1 MRRKEPPS
9 CAGDA
14 RVPRGPVPVQAA
26 AAGSSP
32 YATGGGGITFER
44 KVAVRYLAC
53 LLTGDAAAEV
63 GDGRAVV
70 SVGFQQA
77 PGWAVDDLV
86 IHAARADES
95 EASMSL
101 MLAVRRTP
109 NLVVSDVRSR
119 ALVRQFVMAAADDTD
134 SDGERRWGLVVSG
147 SPTHAMELKE
157 LATHA
162 KTQMDA
168 SGFFELIETPRKF
181 SQGVRRRLDHMRRL
195 VQLALEDLNDDDF
208 NDQQV
213 RQRTWEILAGL
224 EVLTLHLEPSDEA
237 DWVAVIDD
245 LKGVATGLDLE
256 GGARLRDRLL
266 ALASDYAPQAAR
278 INRTLLRRASHTLL
292 DSASRSY
299 PAAWRQVDDL
309 DHRARSSVRDRIKS
323 GDRVGRLD
331 RSAAVADLNSA
342 LARSRAVVVS
352 GVSGTGK
359 SALALLS
366 FGSEADPETTQVL
379 CISLRQVPA
388 LMIEL
393 EGVLGCPV
401 STLLSE
407 ISAPQRVLVIDGA
420 EVAVEGSQDTLCGLV
435 DAALANDMK
444 LVLVVANEA
453 RQAMHDLLEIRVGDD
468 VAACTVAPLSDAE
481 LDQIVEIFPEL
492 ERLSEKT
499 RSRELLRRPVVVD
512 LLVRSGVQGMPLTEA
527 DAMGE
532 VWSGLVLRSDTPDR
546 GIPDAR
552 EHALLRLADRD
563 LRSSN
568 RLEALGQINQE
579 ALAGLRR
586 DGILTSSEDNPFAMG
601 PEFAHDELRRYAI
614 ARLLLG
620 SGDVVGTIHQA
631 GAPRW
636 VLGAARLACQAL
648 LAAADTPANRLSGRL
663 VRIQASFDSLVNAG
677 HSRRWGDVSG
687 EALLTLADPSEVLAD
702 AWTELRSDDGAGLRR
717 LARLADQRLRD
728 ANGLVSTPSIEPVIS
743 LLLEEA
749 TPWKLG
755 EYARTLIR
763 EWLHGLITA
772 GTPAGHPLR
781 VRLRELLVEE
791 CAGAERSLL
800 EHQQACADERA
811 RRTPEEV
818 ERDRLHQEQ
827 NRYLLAEI
835 GWGGPEPKLRPQVP
849 SDITDEAVVEFLA
862 LAGPDLDG
870 EGTAI
875 LRRIAKDAPAS
886 LAPALEQPLAG
897 QALSTAERGLLAEL
911 TEAYYLNSDYGDAVP
926 LLPMWDG
933 IRGHH
938 AVAYDRFG
946 FCAWYRGPF
955 MALLRTDFRSGVA
968 VLNRLLNHAARVRAQ
983 MLARLGRDPWMPS
996 DPDALEEHAVEL
1008 DLVGEP
1014 RQYIGDAHVWRW
1026 RSGHMAAVGPYPCM
1040 SALQAL
1046 ELVCDQL
1053 IASGAGIDKLVSVLL
1068 SECENLAMVGLVFG
1082 VLVRHL
1088 ESAARLLDP
1097 YLTQPAIWRNEFSR
1111 IASGARESPAGAD
1124 DLVAAERRGWTPR
1137 EVVMMLVLRADASRR
1152 AELRA
1157 LGDRLLG
1164 NASQEI
1170 RAASSAVD
1178 AADGPETDRLIEDQM
1193 ATVRAWA
1200 SFFDRDTYHADVH
1213 SDGLRIRAE
1222 PPADVTAALQDTVVE
1237 RERMELESRLLLRYD
1252 ERFGEEPIS
1261 SITAEDLSS
1270 DLAAARQL
1278 IEQPSSVLGSSPW
1291 DAPALVAAAALEA
1304 GLTRNAGISDD
1315 GLTLAAEIVVT
1326 VVEDA
1331 ASLRHF
1337 EVETSFFDQ
1346 GSDRSAARAL
1356 PLLLMPTAAPIIARL
1371 HGRTGMVA
1379 HERMVQAG
1387 LKLASAVPGEV
1398 RMQLARGLD
1407 HLWATPCVRRG
1418 RCHHED
1424 GWQLVTETMRDCLLG
1439 DWAPSTG
1446 TRSAERLDEPFSES
1460 LARADGDSIQPMRLD
1475 PAIRALASAAAAAV
1489 CVSERAIELL
1499 RESLGAQRR
1508 VLLCYARLDDD
1519 QGNVASFGGDVDQ
1532 RSTHTLVAARALLTL
1547 NASDR
1552 DAMLTDFIDEYAHAP
1567 ELLTKLIVAISAAGE
1582 ESPRRAAAARQVWPN
1597 ILRRVLGLWEAGHDF
1612 SCEWRYGNSVLDA
1625 LVPEPASTVAFLYRE
1640 VQDEPARWW
1649 EPLSL
1654 QAEIGD
1660 LLATGETSPWCP
1672 GRIVQFL
1679 RAVGVEDQA
1688 RLGLPWIQPL
1698 VRRDADNVRA
1708 YSPILQRWLP
1718 EIQPAAI
1725 TVGLHGIWQAIVD
1738 DLVVAGDLQLAPYSE

>member
-1 MRRKEPPS
+1 MRSKEPPS
-9 CAGDA
+9 CASDA
-14 RVPRGPVPVQAA
+14 RDPAPVRAA

-44 KVAVRYLAC
+44 KVAVRYLAR

-63 GDGRAVV
+63 GDGRSVV

-95 EASMSL
+95 QPSMSL

-134 SDGERRWGLVVSG
+134 GEGERRWGLVVAG

-195 VQLALEDLNDDDF
+195 VRLALEDLNDDDF

-213 RQRTWEILAGL
+213 RQRTWEMLAGL

-299 PAAWRQVDDL
+299 PAAWRQLDDL
-309 DHRARSSVRDRIKS
+309 DHRARSSVRDRIES
-323 GDRVGRLD
+323 GDRVVRLD
-331 RSAAVADLNSA
+331 RSAAVEDLNST
-342 LARSRAVVVS
+342 LARARAVVVS

-379 CISLRQVPA
+379 RISLRQVPA

-407 ISAPQRVLVIDGA
+407 TSAPQRVLVIDGA

-453 RQAMHDLLEIRVGDD
+453 RRAVHDLLKTRVGDD

-481 LDQIVEIFPEL
+481 LSQIVEVFPEL
-492 ERLSEKT
+492 ERLSEEA

-512 LLVRSGVQGMPLTEA
+512 LLIRSGVQGTPLTEA

-552 EHALLRLADRD
+552 EHALLQLADRD
-563 LRSSN
+563 LRSSDPI
-568 RLEALGQINQE
+568 EALGQINAE

-586 DGILTSSEDNPFAMG
+586 DGILASPEDNPFAIG
-601 PEFAHDELRRYAI
+601 PQFAHDELRRYAI

-620 SGDVVGTIHQA
+620 SGDVVAAIHQA

-636 VLGAARLACQAL
+636 VLGAARLACQVV
-648 LAAADTPANRLSGRL
+648 LAAADTPANRLSGRFA
-663 VRIQASFDSLVNAG
+663 RIQASFNSLVNAG
-677 HSRRWGDVSG
+677 HSRRWGDVPG

-728 ANGLVSTPSIEPVIS
+728 ASGLVSTPSIEPVIS
-743 LLLEEA
+743 LLLEET

-772 GTPAGHPLR
+772 GTPAGHRLR
-781 VRLRELLVEE
+781 IKLRELLVEE
-791 CAGAERSLL
+791 CAGAERGLL
-800 EHQQACADERA
+800 EHQQARADERA
-811 RRTPEEV
+811 RRTPDEI
-818 ERDRLHQEQ
+818 ERDRLYQEQ
-827 NRYLLAEI
+827 NRHLLAEI
-835 GWGGPEPKLRPQVP
+835 GRGGPEPKQRSQVP

-886 LAPALEQPLAG
+886 LAPALEQPLAS
-897 QALSTAERGLLAEL
+897 QALSAAERGLLAEL

-933 IRGHH
+933 IREHH

-946 FCAWYRGPF
+946 FCGWYRGSF
-955 MALLRTDFRSGVA
+955 MALLQTDFRSGVA
-968 VLNRLLNHAARVRAQ
+968 VLNRLLNHAAWVRAQ
-983 MLARLGRDPWMPS
+983 MLARRGRDPWMPS

-1014 RQYIGDAHVWRW
+1014 RRYIGDAHVWRW

-1088 ESAARLLDP
+1088 ESSARLLDP
-1097 YLTQPAIWRNEFSR
+1097 YLTQPAVWRNEFSR
-1111 IASGARESPAGAD
+1111 IASGARQSSAGAD

-1137 EVVMMLVLRADASRR
+1137 EVVMMLVLRADESRR

-1157 LGDRLLG
+1157 LGDRLLD
-1164 NASQEI
+1164 NASREI
-1170 RAASSAVD
+1170 RAACSAADV
-1178 AADGPETDRLIEDQM
+1178 ADGPEIDRLVEEQM
-1193 ATVRAWA
+1193 ATVRAWV
-1200 SFFDRDTYHADVH
+1200 SLFDRDAYHADVQP
-1213 SDGLRIRAE
+1213 DGLRIRAE
-1222 PPADVTAALQDTVVE
+1222 PPADVTAALQDTAAE
-1237 RERMELESRLLLRYD
+1237 RERLELESRLLLRYD
-1252 ERFGEEPIS
+1252 ERFGENPIS
-1261 SITAEDLSS
+1261 SIIAEDLSS
-1270 DLAAARQL
+1270 DLAAAKQL
-1278 IEQPSSVLGSSPW
+1278 IEQPSSVLGTSPW

-1304 GLTRNAGISDD
+1304 GLTRNADVSDD
-1315 GLTLAAEIVVT
+1315 DLTLAAEIVVA
-1326 VVEDA
+1326 VIEDA
-1331 ASLRHF
+1331 DALRHF
-1337 EVETSFFDQ
+1337 EIETSFFDQ
-1346 GSDRSAARAL
+1346 GADRSAARAL
-1356 PLLLMPTAAPIIARL
+1356 PLLLLPAAVPIIARL
-1371 HGRTGMVA
+1371 HERSGTVT

-1387 LKLASAVPGEV
+1387 LKLARAIPGEV

-1407 HLWATPCVRRG
+1407 HLWVAPCVRRG

-1424 GWQLVTETMRDCLLG
+1424 GWQLATETMRDCLLG
-1439 DWAPSTG
+1439 DWVPSTG
-1446 TRSAERLDEPFSES
+1446 TRPAESLDELFNES
-1460 LARADGDSIQPMRLD
+1460 LASVDGDSIQPMRLD
-1475 PAIRALASAAAAAV
+1475 PAIRASASAAAAV

-1508 VLLCYARLDDD
+1508 VLLCYARGDND
-1519 QGNVASFGGDVDQ
+1519 QGNAASFSGDVDQ

-1547 NASDR
+1547 NVGNR
-1552 DAMLTDFIDEYAHAP
+1552 DAMLEDFIDEYACVP
-1567 ELLTKLIVAISAAGE
+1567 ELLAKLIVAISAAGE
-1582 ESPRRAAAARQVWPN
+1582 ESPRRAAATRQVWPN
-1597 ILRRVLGLWEAGHDF
+1597 ILRRVLRLREAGHDF
-1612 SCEWRYGNSVLDA
+1612 SCEWRYGNSVLDV

-1640 VQDEPARWW
+1640 VQDEPVRWW

-1679 RAVGVEDQA
+1679 QAVDLEDQA

-1708 YSPILQRWLP
+1708 YSSPILQRWLP

-1725 TVGLHGIWQAIVD
+1725 TVGLHGVWQAIVD

>member
-1 MRRKEPPS
+1 MRSTEPPS

-14 RVPRGPVPVQAA
+14 RGPRDPALVRAA

-63 GDGRAVV
+63 GDGRSVV

-95 EASMSL
+95 EPSMSL

-134 SDGERRWGLVVSG
+134 GEGERRWGLVVAG

-208 NDQQV
+208 SDQQV

-256 GGARLRDRLL
+256 GGARLRDRLF

-309 DHRARSSVRDRIKS
+309 DHRARSSVRDRIES
-323 GDRVGRLD
+323 GDRVVRLD
-331 RSAAVADLNSA
+331 RSAAVGDLNSA

-453 RQAMHDLLEIRVGDD
+453 RQAVHDLLKTRVGDD
-468 VAACTVAPLSDAE
+468 VAAYTVAPLSDAE
-481 LDQIVEIFPEL
+481 LDQVVEVFPEL
-492 ERLSEKT
+492 ERLWEEA

-512 LLVRSGVQGMPLTEA
+512 LLVRSGVQGTPLTEA

-546 GIPDAR
+546 GIPDTR

-568 RLEALGQINQE
+568 PLEALGQINPE

-586 DGILTSSEDNPFAMG
+586 DGILASSEDNQFAIG
-601 PEFAHDELRRYAI
+601 PGFAHDELRRYAI

-620 SGDVVGTIHQA
+620 SGDIVATIHQA

-636 VLGAARLACQAL
+636 ALSAARLACQAA
-648 LAAADTPANRLSGRL
+648 LAAADMPANRVSGRFARL
-663 VRIQASFDSLVNAG
+663 QASFDSLVKAG
-677 HSRRWGDVSG
+677 HSRRWGDVPG
-687 EALLTLADPSEVLAD
+687 EALLTLADPSEVLTD
-702 AWTELRSDDGAGLRR
+702 AWTELRSADGAGLRR
-717 LARLADQRLRD
+717 LARLADQRLRA
-728 ANGLVSTPSIEPVIS
+728 ANGLVSTPSIEPVVA

-749 TPWKLG
+749 APWTLG
-755 EYARTLIR
+755 DYAADLVR

-772 GTPAGHPLR
+772 AAPAGHPLR
-781 VRLRELLVEE
+781 TRLRQLLVEE
-791 CAGAERSLL
+791 CATADRLLVER
-800 EHQQACADERA
+800 QQARAEERA
-811 RRTPEEV
+811 CRTPEGA
-818 ERDRLHQEQ
+818 ERDRLLQEQ
-827 NRYLLAEI
+827 NRHLATEI
-835 GWGGPEPKLRPQVP
+835 GWGGPERRQRPQVP
-849 SDITDEAVVEFLA
+849 GEIKDEVVVEFLA
-862 LAGPDLDG
+862 LTGPDLDD
-870 EGTAI
+870 EGAAI
-875 LRRIAKDAPAS
+875 LRRIARDAPAS
-886 LAPALEQPLAG
+886 LAPALEQLLTG

-911 TEAYYLNSDYGDAVP
+911 TEAYYLDDDYGDLVP
-926 LLPMWDG
+926 SQPMWDG

-955 MALLRTDFRSGVA
+955 MALFQTDFRSGVA
-968 VLNRLLNHAARVRAQ
+968 VLNRLLNHAARIRAQ
-983 MLARLGRDPWMPS
+983 VLARLGQDPFGLS
-996 DPDALEEHAVEL
+996 DHDAHEAHSVEL

-1053 IASGAGIDKLVSVLL
+1053 IASDVRIDQLVSVLL

-1088 ESAARLLDP
+1088 ESSGHLLDP
-1097 YLTQPAIWRNEFSR
+1097 YLAQPAVWRNEFSR
-1111 IASGARESPAGAD
+1111 IASDSRQSSDEPN

-1137 EVVMMLVLRADASRR
+1137 EVVMMLVLRAERLR
-1152 AELRA
+1152 LAELRA
-1157 LGDRLLG
+1157 VGNRLLDNALREIQAARSEADGANGPEADRLVEEQL
-1164 NASQEI
+1164 
-1170 RAASSAVD
+1170 
-1178 AADGPETDRLIEDQM
+1178 

-1200 SFFDRDTYHADVH
+1200 SFFDRDTYHADAQP
-1213 SDGLRIRAE
+1213 DGLRIRAE
-1222 PPADVTAALQDTVVE
+1222 PPADVTDALQDTVVE
-1237 RERMELESRLLLRYD
+1237 RERMEQESRLLLRYD
-1252 ERFGEEPIS
+1252 ERFGEDPIS
-1261 SITAEDLSS
+1261 SITAEDLNS
-1270 DLAAARQL
+1270 DLAAAKKL
-1278 IEQPSSVLGSSPW
+1278 IEQPSSFGGGSPW
-1291 DAPALVAAAALEA
+1291 DAPALVAAAVLEA
-1304 GLTRNAGISDD
+1304 HLIRDADFTSDD
-1315 GLTLAAEIVVT
+1315 LSFAADIVLTVIG
-1326 VVEDA
+1326 DA
-1331 ASLRHF
+1331 DSLRHF
-1337 EVETSFFDQ
+1337 EIEESFFEQ
-1346 GSDRSAARAL
+1346 GADRSAARAL
-1356 PLLLMPTAAPIIARL
+1356 PLLLLPAAAPILAHL
-1371 HGRTGMVA
+1371 HGQFETATRVRVMRG
-1379 HERMVQAG
+1379 G
-1387 LKLASAVPGEV
+1387 LSLARATPGEV

-1407 HLWATPCVRRG
+1407 HCWATPCARQG

-1424 GWQLVTETMRDCLLG
+1424 GWQLATETMRDCVLG
-1439 DWAPSTG
+1439 GWIPGTG
-1446 TRSAERLDEPFSES
+1446 IRQTEFLNEPLGES
-1460 LARADGDSIQPMRLD
+1460 LAGTDGGSLQFMRLD
-1475 PAIRALASAAAAAV
+1475 PAIRALAPATAAAV
-1489 CVSERAIELL
+1489 CVSDRARELL
-1499 RESLGAQRR
+1499 RALLDAQRR
-1508 VLLCYARLDDD
+1508 ALLSYGRGDSSE
-1519 QGNVASFGGDVDQ
+1519 GTVVIISGDVDQ
-1532 RSTHTLVAARALLTL
+1532 RSTHTLVAARALLML
-1547 NASDR
+1547 NPSDR
-1552 DAMLTDFIDEYAHAP
+1552 DAMLDDFMDEYALAP
-1567 ELLTKLIVAISAAGE
+1567 KLLTKLITALSAAGE

-1597 ILRRVLGLWEAGHDF
+1597 ILRRVLRLRDEGHDF
-1612 SCEWRYGNSVLDA
+1612 SCDWQYGDSVLDA
-1625 LVPEPASTVAFLYRE
+1625 LVPEPASTVHFLYRE

-1679 RAVGVEDQA
+1679 QAVDAEDQA

-1698 VRRDADNVRA
+1698 VRADPNNVRA
-1708 YSPILQRWLP
+1708 HSPILQRWLP

-1725 TVGLHGIWQAIVD
+1725 AFGLHGTWQAIVD